1 MAVSRPKAGEIARM
15 TIPDIKY
22 HATVM
27 IGPSHPTSS
36 ASFLE
41 KRKMSNIGLVMF
53 KYKVASDYAH
63 FSASYVSLWSGLAIL
78 ESRLVIL

>member
-1 MAVSRPKAGEIARM
+1 MALI
-15 TIPDIKY
+15 TIPDMKY
-22 HATVM
+22 QATVM

-53 KYKVASDYAH
+53 RYRVANDCAH